1 MSDYGPQEMPPL
13 RVQIG
18 FFAAVLGMFMAI
30 LDIQIVASSLN
41 EVQAGVSASRD
52 EIAWVQTAYL
62 IAEVIMIPLAGTLAR
77 IMSTRKLF
85 VLSSI
90 GFILA
95 SVGCAM
101 SQSISQLIILRALQG
116 FLGGAMIPLTHASS
130 FTLFPRAQM
139 GKIQA
144 LIGVVATTAPSIGPT
159 LGGFIT
165 EHMSWHWLFLLNV
178 IPGVLVT
185 AGVWSFLDIDKP
197 DRSVLK
203 RLDIPGLILMAIFL
217 GTLEYVLEEG
227 PLHDWLGSQPIFI
240 GAVVCSISAAL
251 FFLRMF
257 TAEHPIV
264 NLRLFKHRNFA
275 LGMCLNFTLGVA
287 VYGLVY
293 LMPLFFGT
301 VRGFSSLEIGN
312 VMFVTGAAMF
322 VSAPIIGR
330 LSDKV
335 DLRYFLLIGFVLI
348 GIGSFINADL
358 TAESDYAEFFW
369 PQILRGV
376 GMMISFI
383 ALSRIAL
390 GNLPSSDIGQGSGLL
405 NVMRNLGGAIGL
417 AILNT
422 VHLRQVEYHWIQ
434 MIPAIN
440 EGRPEVVDTL
450 TAYQQQLIGVAT
462 DPQAG
467 AIRTLANRVLLQAET
482 LAFNNIFYWL
492 GILFFFVIPLV
503 FFLKKLS
510 SNGGH

>member
-1 MSDYGPQEMPPL
+1 MSNHGPQEMPPL

-85 VLSSI
+85 VISSI
-90 GFILA
+90 GFVLA
-95 SVGCAM
+95 SIGCAM
-101 SQSISQLIILRALQG
+101 SQSITQLVILRAFQG
-116 FLGGAMIPLTHASS
+116 FLGGAMIPLTHATS
-130 FTLFPRAQM
+130 FTLFPRNQM

-178 IPGVLVT
+178 VPGALVVI
-185 AGVWSFLDIDKP
+185 GVWSFLDIDKP

-203 RLDIPGLILMAIFL
+203 RLDIWGLILMAIFL

-227 PLHDWLGSQPIFI
+227 PLHDWLGSQSIFI
-240 GAVVCSISAAL
+240 GAVVCAISATL

-257 TAEHPIV
+257 MAEHPIV

-275 LGMCLNFTLGVA
+275 IGMCLNFVLGAA

-293 LMPLFFGT
+293 LMPLFFGI
-301 VRGFSSLEIGN
+301 VRHFNSIQIGN

-322 VSAPIIGR
+322 VAAPIVGR

-335 DLRYFLLIGFVLI
+335 DLRYFLFFGFILIGV
-348 GIGSFINADL
+348 GSFMNANL

-369 PQILRGV
+369 PQVLRGV
-376 GMMISFI
+376 GMMIGFI

-390 GNLPSSDIGQGSGLL
+390 GNLPATDIGQGSGLL

-422 VHLRQVEYHWIQ
+422 LHLRQAEYHWVQ

-440 EGRPEVVDTL
+440 EGRIEVTGTL
-450 TAYQQQLIGVAT
+450 AAYQQQLNGVAT

-467 AIRTLANRVLLQAET
+467 AIRMLANRVLLQAEV

-492 GILFFFVIPLV
+492 GILFVIALPLI

-510 SNGGH
+510 YNSGH